1 MASIL
6 VGVDGSER
14 GRRALDWAVARAERT
29 GASLMLLA
37 VVNSAEAKKLG
48 AEAEMV
54 HTTVEAA
61 LHEKKEVLA
70 AEHPDVAVEAK
81 IVDGPTVDSIVEE
94 ASSHDMV
101 VLGSH
106 HGASIT
112 ETFGGA
118 TGLRVS
124 VQVKIPTVVVP
135 CDWDVTCAGKSGV
148 VVGVGPD
155 NVSDAAVAFGVGE
168 AIDSA
173 QPLELV
179 SAWGIPAWM
188 SRPAEGMGG
197 GLEEVGRQRQAEVD
211 EFVTRITTAN
221 PALEV
226 TGRSIEGPSP
236 TRVLLDASKDAQL
249 LVLGTHSRAALGRA
263 LFGSVTHSM
272 LLNLATPTVVVPK
285 A

>member
-29 GASLMLLA
+29 GARLMLLA

-54 HTTVEAA
+54 HATVEAA

-70 AEHPDVAVEAK
+70 AEHPGVTVDTK
-81 IVDGPTVDSIVEE
+81 IVDGPTVESIVEE
-94 ASSHDMV
+94 AANHDMV

-106 HGASIT
+106 HGAS
-112 ETFGGA
+112 
-118 TGLRVS
+118 
-124 VQVKIPTVVVP
+124 IPTVVVP

-211 EFVTRITTAN
+211 EFVARITTAN
-221 PALEV
+221 PALDV

-272 LLNLATPTVVVPK
+272 LLNLATLTVVVPK